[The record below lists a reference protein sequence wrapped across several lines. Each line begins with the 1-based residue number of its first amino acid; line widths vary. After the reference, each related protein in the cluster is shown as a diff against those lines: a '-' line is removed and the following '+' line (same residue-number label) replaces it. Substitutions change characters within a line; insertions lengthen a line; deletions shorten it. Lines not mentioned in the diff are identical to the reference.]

1 MNWNTP
7 NNEIKTFR
15 LNPINAMI
23 WPKAE
28 RFAKFQMPVPTES
41 IDLSR
46 FGNVKFW
53 YNFWFHP
60 EKKSFQIIYIHINMF
75 ETLFPHSAILW
86 CVFFVVL
93 VKRIF
98 FLWFSII
105 SEREKHL
112 LFIFD
117 LHIIGWVCTV
127 NALQNRFDISCH
139 KSTLGCCI
147 VYAEVGC
154 ESPLQ
159 HGIKC
164 QCRTNQNFVNMC
176 V

>member
-28 RFAKFQMPVPTES
+28 RFVKFQMPVPTES

-60 EKKSFQIIYIHINMF
+60 ETKSFQIIYIHINMF

-98 FLWFSII
+98 FFVVFDNQRKRETSTVYIRFAYYRLSLYSECSTKSIWHFMSQI
-105 SEREKHL
+105 DTRL
-112 LFIFD
+112 LHC
-117 LHIIGWVCTV
+117 LCWSWLRVATSAWH
-127 NALQNRFDISCH
+127 
-139 KSTLGCCI
+139 
-147 VYAEVGC
+147 
-154 ESPLQ
+154 
-159 HGIKC
+159 
-164 QCRTNQNFVNMC
+164 
-176 V
+176 